1 MASGNTIRY
10 NMTAQRLHWL
20 MAVLI
25 IGAWV
30 LGYYLADL
38 PRGPERSSLIGWHK
52 AIGSTVLLV
61 VAFRLAWRSFNPPPP
76 LSESM
81 PLLLRK
87 ITGYT
92 FIVSYL
98 LMILVPLAGW
108 AESNAFGYPV
118 KLAGVLPL
126 PTLLEKNESL
136 GETFKDLHV
145 TLAWAFGILIAAH
158 SAAALKH
165 HFVDRDDTL
174 ARMLPSR
181 GKKPE

>member
-1 MASGNTIRY
+1 MAFGNTIRY
-10 NMTAQRLHWL
+10 NPTAQWLHWL

-25 IGAWV
+25 IGTRV
-30 LGYYLADL
+30 LGYYFEDL

-52 AIGSTVLLV
+52 ATGSTVLPA

-76 LSESM
+76 LSATM

-87 ITGYT
+87 ITGYA
-92 FIVSYL
+92 FIVYYL

-126 PTLLEKNESL
+126 PVLLEKNESL
-136 GETFKDLHV
+136 GEAFRNVHV
-145 TLAWAFGILIAAH
+145 TLAWAFGILIAGHA
-158 SAAALKH
+158 AAALKH

-174 ARMLPSR
+174 ARMLPNH
-181 GKKPE
+181 GKKQK